1 MHYAACL
8 VAAKSYMHAAAIHS
22 AKRMDINQAFNYPA
36 LQSAIIGS
44 QS

>member
-1 MHYAACL
+1 MQIG
-8 VAAKSYMHAAAIHS
+8 SAAAIHS
-22 AKRMDINQAFNYPA
+22 TKRMDIIQAFNYPA